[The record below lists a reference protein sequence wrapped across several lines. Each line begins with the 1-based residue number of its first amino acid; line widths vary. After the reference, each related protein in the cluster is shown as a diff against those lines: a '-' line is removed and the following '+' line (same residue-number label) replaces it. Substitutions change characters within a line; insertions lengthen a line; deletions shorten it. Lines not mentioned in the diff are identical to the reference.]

1 MNLVFTSTSIR
12 AATKRRRS
20 KPGRRRAASR
30 PFSRGVK
37 KGNNVLFTRRI
48 VLCADGETRTI
59 TTGGTDFEW
68 REGRRQS
75 GLRQAVAELPN
86 LEAGGQGHPPVES

>member
-20 KPGRRRAASR
+20 KPGRHRATSR

-37 KGNNVLFTRRI
+37 KSDNVLFTRRI
-48 VLCADGETRTI
+48 VLCADGETRSI
-59 TTGGTDFEW
+59 TTGGTDSN
-68 REGRRQS
+68 GKKVTAS
-75 GLRQAVAELPN
+75 
-86 LEAGGQGHPPVES
+86 AGYDKQ